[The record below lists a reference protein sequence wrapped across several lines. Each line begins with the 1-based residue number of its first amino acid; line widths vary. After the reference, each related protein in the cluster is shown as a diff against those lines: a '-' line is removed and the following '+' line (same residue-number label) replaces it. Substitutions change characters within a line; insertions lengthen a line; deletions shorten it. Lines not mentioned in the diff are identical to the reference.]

1 MRRVKRFPTWI
12 AFGSC
17 LALGYAASAQS
28 EAQRLTVHEAAESA
42 LSYYPSI
49 SVSVARRESAFEAAR
64 EAEAE
69 RFPAVSLGASAT
81 QYQEPMIVHPLH
93 ALTPGQIPPFD
104 RTLFQVSGQF
114 SYTLFDGGARSS
126 RIEAT
131 RAEERATEELVGEAG
146 QSLLSLVIGAYLRAL
161 GLAQAVDA
169 HDRSIAALEA
179 ELGRV
184 RQLFDVGRAP
194 QIEILRAE
202 AAIAHAEAERVAVAS
217 SLDRAERD
225 LARLT
230 GAPVERTRATG
241 LAPVSMV
248 ESSIPPRG
256 ELRDRALAATP
267 ALRAARQR
275 LDAASAAVLAA
286 RSARFPDI
294 MVGGNYVDY
303 ASGSGVNQLEWSLG
317 LRVNYAL
324 FTGGAISGRIA
335 RAGADERR
343 AAEEVRLVESQVEQ
357 DLDLA
362 LSGLDEA
369 RARVRSLTT
378 AVRRFEEVVR
388 IERLRLVTGAGTQTD
403 YIRSEAD
410 LLGAR
415 ADLIRAEYEVIFAWT
430 ELSRATGELDLEWI
444 ESHLRSAP

>member
-1 MRRVKRFPTWI
+1 MRIVRRFPTWT
-12 AFGSC
+12 AFGLC
-17 LALGYAASAQS
+17 LALGFYASAQS
-28 EAQRLTVHEAAESA
+28 EAQRLTLLEAAERA
-42 LSYYPSI
+42 LSYYPSVA
-49 SVSVARRESAFEAAR
+49 VSVARRESAFEAAR

-69 RFPAVSLGASAT
+69 RFPAVSVGASAT

-104 RTLFQVSGQF
+104 QTLFQVSGQF

-131 RAEERATEELVGEAG
+131 RAEERASEELVGEAG
-146 QSLLSLVIGAYLRAL
+146 QSLLRLVIGAYLRAL
-161 GLAQAVDA
+161 GLAQAIEA
-169 HDRSIAALEA
+169 HNHSITALES
-179 ELGRV
+179 ELSRV
-184 RQLFDVGRAP
+184 RQLFDVGRAA

-202 AAIAHAEAERVAVAS
+202 AAIAHAEAERIAVAS

-230 GAPVERTRATG
+230 GAAVERTRA
-241 LAPVSMV
+241 LDLVPVSMV
-248 ESSIPPRG
+248 ESQPPPRS

-275 LDAASAAVLAA
+275 LDAAGASVLAA
-286 RSARFPDI
+286 RSARLPDI
-294 MVGGNYVDY
+294 MLNGSYVDY
-303 ASGSGVNQLEWSLG
+303 ASASGVNQLEWSLG
-317 LRVNYAL
+317 LRVTYAL

-335 RAGADERR
+335 RAGAEERR

-357 DLDLA
+357 DLDIA

-369 RARVRSLTT
+369 RARVLSLTT

-388 IERLRLVTGAGTQTD
+388 IERLRLATGVGIQTD
-403 YIRSEAD
+403 YFQSEAD
-410 LLGAR
+410 HLGAR

-430 ELSRATGELDLEWI
+430 ELSRATGQLDLDWI
-444 ESHLRSAP
+444 ETHLRSAP